1 MRLDEAKYKIKIDG
15 YIKGSEDRGSGGVGE
30 MNERQARGQVGRGR
44 LKKRE
49 RGESQSKLDTQIV
62 YLHRI

>member
-15 YIKGSEDRGSGGVGE
+15 YIKGSEDSGSGGVGE

-44 LKKRE
+44 LKKG
-49 RGESQSKLDTQIV
+49 RGGKVSRSWTL
-62 YLHRI
+62 R